1 MLKCLGSVQKRERQL
16 YGGRA
21 RAPKH
26 LSAGAKKVWQ
36 EIVAGYPDDYFQP
49 GATILLEQL
58 CTVIVL
64 GRQLAPLV
72 AECPDDSSIA
82 ALYLKYMQA
91 CATHATKLRLT
102 VQSSVHRRAGI
113 LDEGA
118 PPKGHL
124 LYGSDGVKF

>member
-1 MLKCLGSVQKRERQL
+1 MLKCVGSVQKRERQL

-58 CTVIVL
+58 CTSLCWV
-64 GRQLAPLV
+64 
-72 AECPDDSSIA
+72 
-82 ALYLKYMQA
+82 
-91 CATHATKLRLT
+91 
-102 VQSSVHRRAGI
+102 
-113 LDEGA
+113 
-118 PPKGHL
+118 
-124 LYGSDGVKF
+124 GS